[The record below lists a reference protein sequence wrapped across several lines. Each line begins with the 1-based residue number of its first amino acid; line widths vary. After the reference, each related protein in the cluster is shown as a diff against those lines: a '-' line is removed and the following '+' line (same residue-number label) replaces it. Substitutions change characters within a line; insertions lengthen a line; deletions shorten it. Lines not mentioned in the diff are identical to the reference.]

1 MRKAIIERKTSETD
15 ITVELDID
23 GRGISKIDTPINFL
37 NHMLELFS
45 KFGLFDLTIKA
56 RGDIRVDQHHTI
68 EDIGIALGKVFEKA
82 LGSKKGINRSGYFVM
97 PMDEALAIVA
107 VDIAGRSFLSYEAE
121 FSKEKIGD
129 LDSGLLQDFFQAFI
143 DNLKCNLHI
152 NVLSGRSD
160 HHKAEA
166 MFKGFGK
173 AMKMACSKDPRA
185 IEDIPSTKGII
196 QG

>member
-1 MRKAIIERKTSETD
+1 MRKSIIERKTTETE
-15 ITVELDID
+15 ILIEVDID
-23 GRGISKIDTPINFL
+23 GKGKAVIETRINFL

-56 RGDIRVDQHHTI
+56 HGDLKVDQHHTV
-68 EDIGIALGKVFEKA
+68 EDIGIALGKAFEKA
-82 LGSKKGINRSGYFVM
+82 LGNKKGINRSGYFVM

-107 VDIAGRSFLSYEAE
+107 VDIGGRSFLSYEAE

-129 LDSGLLQDFFQAFI
+129 LDSELIQDFFQAFA
-143 DNLKCNLHI
+143 DNLKCNLH
-152 NVLSGRSD
+152 VKVASGRSD

-166 MFKGFGK
+166 IFKGFGK
-173 AMKMACSKDPRA
+173 SMKMACSKDPRA

-196 QG
+196 